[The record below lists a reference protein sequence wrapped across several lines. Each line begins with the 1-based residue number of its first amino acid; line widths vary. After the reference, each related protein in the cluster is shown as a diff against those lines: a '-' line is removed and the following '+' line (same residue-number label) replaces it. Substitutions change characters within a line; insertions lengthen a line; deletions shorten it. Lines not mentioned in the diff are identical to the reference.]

1 MSPVMNT
8 QYNHIYLSDKSEQD
22 VCKLP
27 AEDLNAAIEGLKMI
41 KDDDFITVW
50 DCQEYQIFAIKA

>member
-1 MSPVMNT
+1 MNT
-8 QYNHIYLSDKSEQD
+8 QYSHIYLSDKSEQD

-27 AEDLNAAIEGLKMI
+27 TEDLNDATEGLKMI

-50 DCQEYQIFAIKA
+50 DCEEYQIFAIKA

>member
-1 MSPVMNT
+1 MNT

-27 AEDLNAAIEGLKMI
+27 AEDLNDATEGLKMI

>member
-1 MSPVMNT
+1 MNT

-27 AEDLNAAIEGLKMI
+27 TEDLNDATEGLKMI
-41 KDDDFITVW
+41 KDDDVITVW
-50 DCQEYQIFAIKA
+50 DCEEYQIFAIKA

>member
-1 MSPVMNT
+1 MNT

-27 AEDLNAAIEGLKMI
+27 AEDLDGATKGLKLI

-50 DCQEYQIFAIKA
+50 DCQDYQIFAIKA

>member
-1 MSPVMNT
+1 MNT

-27 AEDLNAAIEGLKMI
+27 AEDLDDATKGLKLI

-50 DCQEYQIFAIKA
+50 DCQDYQIFAIKA

>member
-1 MSPVMNT
+1 MNT
-8 QYNHIYLSDKSEQD
+8 QYNHIYLTDKSEQD

-27 AEDLNAAIEGLKMI
+27 EEDLDDATKGLKLI

-50 DCQEYQIFAIKA
+50 DGQDYQIFAIKA